1 MLTRHWRGIGK
12 KEDYLK
18 LEEIRKD
25 KKKNNIFLIAYI
37 LFAMIFLLIFTVNYK
52 KIYTSIKNYEYKQFE
67 LRMENRIQ
75 PNKDYSLKTDNK
87 FNLIFELYLII
98 SFVLFMG
105 YYEKNKTIMKIMILA
120 ILFIN
125 ILYSRF
131 IYSKIQ
137 IELTENFIVDYIVCF
152 SFMFFSIYE
161 IIYLYSNKI
170 LKKEYKIQALKINF
184 VEDSGCW
191 FLTVLNF
198 LLAMGTSILLKN
210 LIYNKI

>member
-1 MLTRHWRGIGK
+1 MLGEI
-12 KEDYLK
+12 EN
-18 LEEIRKD
+18 EEKYFY
-25 KKKNNIFLIAYI
+25 IF
-37 LFAMIFLLIFTVNYK
+37 
-52 KIYTSIKNYEYKQFE
+52 
-67 LRMENRIQ
+67 
-75 PNKDYSLKTDNK
+75 
-87 FNLIFELYLII
+87 I

-152 SFMFFSIYE
+152 SFMFFPIYE

-170 LKKEYKIQALKINF
+170 LKKEYKIQTLKINF

-198 LLAMGTSILLKN
+198 LLAMGTSILFKN